1 MAAAA
6 PLGPPVVV
14 ESGLAA
20 EMIAPTGS
28 SSAGSIAGGRIALG
42 TRGCQQAPFGCEFG
56 FSRGFPGGC
65 ARGMCPGVCL
75 GMYLGGVPGDV
86 PWGFGWDFLRLCG
99 S

>member
-56 FSRGFPGGC
+56 FSRGFGRGLAGGL
-65 ARGMCPGVCL
+65 AGIFPEVMRA
-75 GMYLGGVPGDV
+75 
-86 PWGFGWDFLRLCG
+86 LR
-99 S
+99 SAWRHP